1 MGKQEK
7 DDKRG
12 GTIEGPDTD
21 TRNGIGRSDGM
32 SRRMGVRSTRIG
44 GWGGMSSGWE
54 GRSRRTGWEGRARKM
69 EKNEQKGTSRRTEW
83 EKWEA
88 K

>member
-7 DDKRG
+7 DDCRG
-12 GTIEGPDTD
+12 GTVEGPATD
-21 TRNGIGRSDGM
+21 MRNGIGNSDGM
-32 SRRMGVRSTRIG
+32 SRRMGGRSTRIG

-54 GRSRRTGWEGRARKM
+54 GRSRRTGLEGRARKM
-69 EKNEQKGTSRRTEW
+69 EKNEQKGTCRRTEG